1 MSRLIRI
8 ALLIFSLAFLAAC
21 GSSPQP
27 AESQTVHLEATEFAF
42 NTPTVTLQAGQPVT
56 LHFTNKGQIDHELA
70 IEEWSVQ
77 TELLR
82 PGQTETMTFTPKETG
97 TFTFLCAIPGHT
109 AAGMTGTIN
118 VSS

>member
-1 MSRLIRI
+1 MSRFIQI
-8 ALLIFSLAFLAAC
+8 ALLLLSLIFLAAC
-21 GSSPQP
+21 GSSPDP

-42 NTPTVTLQAGQPVT
+42 NTPTVTVQAGQPVT
-56 LHFTNKGQIDHELA
+56 VHFTNKGQIDHELA
-70 IEEWSVQ
+70 ADEWNVQ

-82 PGQTETMTFTPKETG
+82 PGQTETVTFTPKESG
-97 TFTFLCAIPGHT
+97 VFSFYCAIPGHT